1 MRLGHVRLAAI
12 VLYTDKHHIC
22 TPRSD
27 RRCIQQHLCVHAGTK
42 FCVRVL
48 CVRVLGCVS
57 VFLPGC
63 LSAGLS
69 VCMDADRQQPFVHA
83 CMHPCTETHV
93 NVRLPL
99 FCLLACLQI
108 FLDHSI
114 EIEQSKLQPEHWVE
128 LGFRCA
134 AGNEYFRGG
143 TRLLRVWNPEHFT
156 GLNNHRYRSL
166 GFLIRILIVLVDPKS
181 KPF

>member
-83 CMHPCTETHV
+83 CMHPYPKVDMSALLHE
-93 NVRLPL
+93 RAKRPL
-99 FCLLACLQI
+99 NLNDLYTPIRNFGY
-108 FLDHSI
+108 HERTS
-114 EIEQSKLQPEHWVE
+114 
-128 LGFRCA
+128 
-134 AGNEYFRGG
+134 GG
-143 TRLLRVWNPEHFT
+143 QHANASFHEAPQQKPSNPT
-156 GLNNHRYRSL
+156 SSGALN
-166 GFLIRILIVLVDPKS
+166 PK
-181 KPF
+181 P

>member
-1 MRLGHVRLAAI
+1 MHTAAP
-12 VLYTDKHHIC
+12 VCACRDK
-22 TPRSD
+22 
-27 RRCIQQHLCVHAGTK
+27 
-42 FCVRVL
+42 VL
-48 CVRVLGCVS
+48 CSCLVCACAWLCIR
-57 VFLPGC
+57 
-63 LSAGLS
+63 LSAWLFVCWS
-69 VCMDADRQQPFVHA
+69 VCMYGPFVHA